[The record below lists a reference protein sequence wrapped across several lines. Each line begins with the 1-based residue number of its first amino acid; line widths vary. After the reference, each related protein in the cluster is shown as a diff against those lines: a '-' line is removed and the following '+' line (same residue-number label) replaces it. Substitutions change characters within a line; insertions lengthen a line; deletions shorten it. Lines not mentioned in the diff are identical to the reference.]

1 MLATFV
7 QVGLPIALLMIMFSI
22 GLKLQASAFVSLF
35 RAPRELLAGLFSQ
48 LLLVPLSA
56 LLLVWLLAPPFAVGM
71 GLIILALSPGGI
83 TSNLFSD
90 LSRADIAL
98 SVSLTLVASLVTPFS
113 LPVFTAL
120 ALAWLG
126 GEGRE
131 IDFPVLISI
140 ARLLVITLLPL
151 SLAMLIRRY
160 WPAVVRRIIMPA
172 SVLASGLFA
181 TVILSMLM
189 MRWDVLPAL
198 LRENGLPVALLLG
211 MTFGAGALL
220 TTALRLPRPQARTII
235 IESGLQNG
243 AMALLITDTVLASP
257 GMSSLVVFYG
267 IAMLIPALLTVAWG
281 RREAT

>member
-22 GLKLQASAFVSLF
+22 GLKLQASAFVSLL

-267 IAMLIPALLTVAWG
+267 IAMLIPALLIVAWG